1 MRNKETALGIRRP
14 LSGTRAGTGGGAGA
28 LVLTLLRNTVSE
40 LIKSGLFFGETTFYK
55 AFLFSS
61 QECLQNFSVSLDV
74 CLVREQHVIPCVQ
87 RHHYLPPARAR
98 G

>member
-1 MRNKETALGIRRP
+1 MTAFYIGQHEIDDEAAFAR
-14 LSGTRAGTGGGAGA
+14 GCA

-61 QECLQNFSVSLDV
+61 QECPQNFSVSFDV
-74 CLVREQHVIPCVQ
+74 CLVREQ
-87 RHHYLPPARAR
+87 
-98 G
+98 

>member
-1 MRNKETALGIRRP
+1 
-14 LSGTRAGTGGGAGA
+14 
-28 LVLTLLRNTVSE
+28 
-40 LIKSGLFFGETTFYK
+40 
-55 AFLFSS
+55 
-61 QECLQNFSVSLDV
+61 LDV